1 MTCYYKYRMA
11 LSDFFKVKIS
21 FEMEMKRNSLDAEE
35 RWEYDKMFKDSKL
48 HKFKKEQIDLDHA
61 VI

>member
-1 MTCYYKYRMA
+1 MA

-21 FEMEMKRNSLDAEE
+21 FEMEMKRNSLNAEE
-35 RWEYDKMFKDSKL
+35 RWEHDKMFKDSKL